1 MDDILTGPF
10 DRRMRRLRRD
20 RAADKFVAQDFLVKA
35 ATRSITERLSEI
47 NRDFDTALD
56 LGGHIGGFRDA
67 AVEQIP
73 GKIGQLYQCDQSPR
87 MVAQMA
93 NPYRLVADEEAL
105 PFAAASFDLIVS
117 ALSLHMVNDL
127 PGTLLQIR
135 HCLKPDGLFIGAMFG
150 GETLTEL
157 RQAFARAEIEQEG
170 GMSPRVA
177 PFTDIR
183 DAGSLLQRAGFTMPV
198 TDFETLTVTYPSLF
212 RLMQELRDMGES
224 NSLTHRHKHFSR
236 RQTLLRAAE
245 IYHDQFSEPDQ
256 RIRARFDII
265 YLTGWSPSPDQPKP
279 LRPGSARMRLADA
292 LGTSETVLPARMPDD
307 TPPDE

>member
-1 MDDILTGPF
+1 MEDILTGPF
-10 DRRMRRLRRD
+10 NRRMRRMRRD

-67 AVEQIP
+67 TLEQIP

-93 NPYRLVADEEAL
+93 NPHRLVADEEVL

-117 ALSLHMVNDL
+117 TLSLHMVNDL

-183 DAGSLLQRAGFTMPV
+183 DAGGLLQRAGFTMPV
-198 TDFETLTVTYPSLF
+198 TDYETLTVTYPSAF
-212 RLMQELRDMGES
+212 KLMQELRDMGES
-224 NSLTHRHKHFSR
+224 NSLTHRHKYFSR

-265 YLTGWSPSPDQPKP
+265 YLTGWSPAPDQPKP

-307 TPPDE
+307 TPPEE